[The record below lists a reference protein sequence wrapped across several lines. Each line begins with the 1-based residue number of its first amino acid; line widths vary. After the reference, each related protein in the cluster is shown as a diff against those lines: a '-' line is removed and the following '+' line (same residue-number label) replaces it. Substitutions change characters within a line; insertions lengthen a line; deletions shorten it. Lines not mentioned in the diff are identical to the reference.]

1 MSIGRRI
8 TALFR
13 AKANKALDRAEDPRE
28 VLDYSYEQQLE
39 MVNKVRRGVADVA
52 TSRKRV
58 ELQLTQLQLSAGK
71 LQGQAQQALAAGRED
86 LAREALIRRAA
97 VTSQI
102 SDLQG
107 QQASLQ
113 AEEDKLTLASQRL
126 EAKVGAFRTRKET
139 IKAAYTAAEA
149 ETHVGEAVSGISEE
163 MGDIG
168 MAMQRAQDKTE
179 QMQARAGALD
189 ELLAS
194 GALQDATVPGGR
206 DDVQAQLDT
215 LTAGHDVDGELAR
228 MKAQLP
234 ASAAPP
240 VLEGPATA
248 SADPPASPPEQQATR
263 SSGSSAIS
271 RSSGMVRSPR
281 RRPG

>member
-1 MSIGRRI
+1 VGWVSISRRI
-8 TALFR
+8 AMLFR

-39 MVNKVRRGVADVA
+39 MVQKVRRGVADVA

-58 ELQLTQLQLSAGK
+58 ELQLTRLQLSAGK
-71 LQGQAQQALAAGRED
+71 LQDQAQQALAAGRED
-86 LAREALIRRAA
+86 LARAALIRRAA
-97 VTSQI
+97 VISQI

-149 ETHVGEAVSGISEE
+149 QTRIGEAVSGISEE
-163 MGDIG
+163 MGDVG

-179 QMQARAGALD
+179 QLQARAGALD

-206 DDVQAQLDT
+206 DDVQSELDA

-228 MKAQLP
+228 MKAELP

-240 VLEGPATA
+240 AVEGPGTA
-248 SADPPASPPEQQATR
+248 SADPPASPPAQQAT
-263 SSGSSAIS
+263 S
-271 RSSGMVRSPR
+271 
-281 RRPG
+281 